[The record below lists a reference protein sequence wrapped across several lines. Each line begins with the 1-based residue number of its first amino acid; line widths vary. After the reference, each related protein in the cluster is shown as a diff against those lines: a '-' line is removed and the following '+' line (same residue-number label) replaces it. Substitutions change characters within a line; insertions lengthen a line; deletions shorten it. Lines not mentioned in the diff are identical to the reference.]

1 MKFRFNPRHFW
12 ALGMASIRMYFRNA
26 TAVFFTLLFPIML
39 VLIFG
44 MVDFDR
50 LGSTFEVG
58 LVNASDSELSR
69 ELISGLRR
77 VEALRISEL
86 SEAEAHQKLSKGKT
100 DLIVF
105 IPPSFG
111 KKDASGKWSTEKM
124 SAFYSEAN
132 PQKGRPAGMIL
143 SQVASEM
150 NRKVLGAPEVIGL
163 KIAGIKTSSGGF
175 FSFLF
180 PGIVAMSIMQLGIFS
195 VAFAFVAYKNN
206 GVLRRLQATPAHP
219 VHFILGQAVARLLI
233 GELQVVVLIALAVLV
248 FHLHVA
254 GNLAGFFALATLGVL
269 VFLSFGFAVAG
280 WARDEKQ
287 AAPLANLISFPM
299 MFLSGLFFPRE
310 NFPAWLHG
318 VTSVLPLTYLADGLR
333 RIAGEGASLWAVRG
347 DLLGLGLWGIFGF
360 VVAVWLFRWE

>member
-1 MKFRFNPRHFW
+1 MKFRFDLRHFW
-12 ALGMASIRMYFRNA
+12 AMGTASIRMYFRNVG
-26 TAVFFTLLFPIML
+26 AVFFTLLIPIML

-58 LVNASDSELSR
+58 LVNASDSQLSKD
-69 ELISGLRR
+69 LIAGLKRI
-77 VEALRISEL
+77 EALKISEL
-86 SEAEAHQKLSKGKT
+86 SEAEARKKLSKGKI
-100 DLIVF
+100 DLAVF
-105 IPPSFG
+105 IPAEFG
-111 KKDASGKWSTEKM
+111 KKDAAGKIQPVQMT
-124 SAFYSEAN
+124 ALYSESS

-150 NRKVLGAPEVIGL
+150 NRKILGVSEVVGL
-163 KIAGIKTSSGGF
+163 KVSGIKTSAGGF

-233 GELQVVVLIALAVLV
+233 GELQVVLLIALAILV

-254 GNLAGFFALATLGVL
+254 GNFRDFFLMATLGVL

-318 VTSVLPLTYLADGLR
+318 LTDVLPLTYLADGLR

-347 DLLGLGLWGIFGF
+347 DLIGLGLWGILGF
-360 VVAVWLFRWE
+360 VMAVWLFRWE

>member
-1 MKFRFNPRHFW
+1 
-12 ALGMASIRMYFRNA
+12 MASIRMYFRNA
-26 TAVFFTLLFPIML
+26 GAVFFTLLIPIML

-44 MVDFDR
+44 MVDFDK

-58 LVNASDSELSR
+58 LVNASGSELSR
-69 ELISGLRR
+69 EFVAGLKRI
-77 VEALRISEL
+77 EALKLTEL
-86 SEAEAHQKLSKGKT
+86 SEPEANQKLSKGKI
-100 DLIVF
+100 DLAVF
-105 IPPSFG
+105 IPADFG
-111 KKDASGKWSTEKM
+111 KKDAVGKMLPASM

-143 SQVASEM
+143 SQIVSEM
-150 NRKVLGAPEVIGL
+150 NRKILGVPEVIAL
-163 KIAGIKTSSGGF
+163 KVAGVKTSSGGF

-219 VHFILGQAVARLLI
+219 VHFILGQATARLLI
-233 GELQVVVLIALAVLV
+233 GELQVVLLIALAVLV
-248 FHLHVA
+248 FHLHLA
-254 GNLAGFFALATLGVL
+254 GNLRDFFILATLGVL

-318 VTSVLPLTYLADGLR
+318 LTNVLPLTYLADGLR

-360 VVAVWLFRWE
+360 VMAVWLFRWE